1 MTLAPPLWRG
11 LMALRGDSANVASA
25 VKSRLRFNLW
35 ASLGL
40 AALLVYVVIGRVAP
54 LGRPAATVLD
64 YRLGPRY
71 RYPNARASGGG
82 REFELRE
89 LTSTAAGPGY
99 GGNGSGSGAQ
109 RSAANQSSGV

>member
-1 MTLAPPLWRG
+1 ME
-11 LMALRGDSANVASA
+11 
-25 VKSRLRFNLW
+25 
-35 ASLGL
+35 LGL
-40 AALLVYVVIGRVAP
+40 LVTGGSLASRIDAHFTRMIEEGTLL
-54 LGRPAATVLD
+54 TCNVLD